1 MSENEKKKNQLID
14 IRHTRQK
21 RYWYILSWTVWTGAP
36 YFWFCSLALKPWKLS
51 WIFTHLVPSERS
63 LQKKKNNTCGSSNHF
78 KGFSFN
84 SHWNYNKICAWNLV
98 LHSGLWPWTFSLL
111 VTFNK
116 VFNFH
121 QKLYFYKSYIYIPIF
136 LSSGHKIYYARHYQQ
151 FLVSIK
157 KSYLSFEKT
166 WLPLSHKYLT
176 CWWSKYRNLNS
187 SCNQNHM

>member
-1 MSENEKKKNQLID
+1 MLHSVNQLKLNQTWKLSAKKNYNTSIQAKLPPLWRVSNTISLLLQLNFPHKQLVWKLKKKNQLID

-63 LQKKKNNTCGSSNHF
+63 LQKKNNTCRSSNHF

-84 SHWNYNKICAWNLV
+84 SHWNYNKICVWNIV
-98 LHSGLWPWTFSLL
+98 LFSGLWPWTFSLL

-116 VFNFH
+116 VFQFSP
-121 QKLYFYKSYIYIPIF
+121 KAIF
-136 LSSGHKIYYARHYQQ
+136 L
-151 FLVSIK
+151 
-157 KSYLSFEKT
+157 
-166 WLPLSHKYLT
+166 
-176 CWWSKYRNLNS
+176 
-187 SCNQNHM
+187 